1 MINHADLMAALTTD
15 YLNVF
20 VARPKQDSADIIK
33 LKGYVTTGINDT
45 PQGFQYSKLLS
56 TYANERIYEEDKK
69 PRTYK
74 VGSTVVAYM
83 IFGYDKDWIFE
94 DYVWTKATQCYSTAM
109 VYRNGYDTGWNYC
122 TGSEAGKNS
131 YSTIEVTHQTYLVYY
146 KMQLSASYSNV
157 TYTTAA
163 SSVKYCILRKE
174 RGVYCSSL
182 FLEGIDYENC

>member
-1 MINHADLMAALTTD
+1 VQWRREANMKKVTKMLSALLLTALMLSAIVVPASAAG
-15 YLNVF
+15 YSN
-20 VARPKQDSADIIK
+20 SASETSSSSFTSEWEK
-33 LKGYVTTGINDT
+33 T
-45 PQGFQYSKLLS
+45 
-56 TYANERIYEEDKK
+56 
-69 PRTYK
+69 RTYK

-163 SSVKYCILRKE
+163 SSVK
-174 RGVYCSSL
+174 
-182 FLEGIDYENC
+182 